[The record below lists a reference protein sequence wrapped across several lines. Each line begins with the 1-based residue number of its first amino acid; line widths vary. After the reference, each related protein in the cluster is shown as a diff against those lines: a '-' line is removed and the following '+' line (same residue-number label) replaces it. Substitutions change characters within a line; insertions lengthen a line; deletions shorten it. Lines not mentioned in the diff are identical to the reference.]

1 MMTYS
6 KNNCTKCDG
15 LGNIWIVK
23 YEGEKE
29 IPNFYYNNNPLKKGD
44 TLDYRIYSDLQ
55 LRYTLNKAIRIN
67 PSIKNKYNEL
77 KSKLE
82 NNLIDKFQI
91 MCEIS
96 ELLPS
101 EALEDELNNI
111 SEKLIKC
118 NCVNNN
124 QEKIDKNF

>member
-1 MMTYS
+1 MQYS

-15 LGNIWIVK
+15 FGNIWIVK
-23 YEGEKE
+23 YEGKKE
-29 IPNFYYNNNPLKKGD
+29 ISNFYYNGNSLKNGD

-55 LRYTLNKAIRIN
+55 LRYNLNKAINMN
-67 PSIKNKYNEL
+67 PSIKKEYNEL
-77 KSKLE
+77 RSKLE
-82 NNLIDKFQI
+82 NSLIDKSQI
-91 MCEIS
+91 MFEIS
-96 ELLPS
+96 KLIPS
-101 EALEDELNNI
+101 GALEEELNNI